1 MVQQGEFLIHFCFSS
16 YLKVSGF
23 SCPEDFL
30 IRNVDSSS
38 DDFCVC

>member
-1 MVQQGEFLIHFCFSS
+1 MVREGEFLIHFCFSS
-16 YLKVSGF
+16 YLKVFGLS
-23 SCPEDFL
+23 PEDFL